1 MEVPMNI
8 RGIGLIA
15 ILVAIALA
23 PAAFVSTVPQNK
35 AWTAPRTPDGK
46 PDLQGVWGYA
56 TLTPLERPAEFAG
69 KEFLTEQEATE
80 YENRRLREEN
90 KDRRDGNAAA
100 DVTRAYNEFWW
111 DRGTKVVSTRRTSLV
126 VDPPDGRIPPLTQE
140 AQSRNAA
147 RAQARRSTGRGPSDG
162 PEDRPLGERCIIFGS
177 GGVPM
182 VPGSYNNNFQLVQTP
197 DHVAMVVEMIHETR
211 VIPVSAAD
219 ARDARPPLPK
229 NVKQYLGDSR
239 GHWEGDTLVVVTTNF
254 TDRTNFRGS
263 SENMRLTER
272 FTRVAE
278 ETLLYRFTVEDPSSF
293 ARPWTVE
300 IPMWKNHELMY
311 EYACHEGNS
320 SIAGVL
326 SGARA
331 EERAAAEAKK

>member
-1 MEVPMNI
+1 MEVPMTL
-8 RGIGLIA
+8 RGIVLIA
-15 ILVAIALA
+15 FLAAIALA
-23 PAAFVSTVPQNK
+23 PTASVTAVAQDKV
-35 AWTAPRTPDGK
+35 WTSPRTPDGK

-140 AQSRNAA
+140 AQRRNAA
-147 RAQARRSTGRGPSDG
+147 RNEARRSSGRGPSDG

-197 DHVAMVVEMIHETR
+197 DNVAMVNEMIHDTR
-211 VIPVSAAD
+211 VVPLD
-219 ARDARPPLPK
+219 GGPPLPK
-229 NVKQYLGDSR
+229 NIRQYRGDSR

-254 TDRTNFRGS
+254 TDKTNFRGS
-263 SENMRLTER
+263 GENLKLTER

-331 EERAAAEAKK
+331 EEKAAAGAKK